1 VLPTP
6 AVGIATMP
14 EGDLLSGGALHSHH
28 DPGLVVLAIAVAI
41 LASFV
46 ALDLAGRIRETR
58 AGSRIGWWLAGAV
71 AMGGGIWS
79 MHFIAMLAYNL
90 PIPVHYDVMITVAS
104 LIAAIAVTGI
114 GLYIVTAGNLGVFR
128 LCAAGIFV
136 GVGVCIMHY
145 TGMAAMRL
153 DGELIYDPNIV
164 GLSFA
169 VAIVVATVGLF
180 LLVTMRGDL
189 QRIVSALV
197 IAFAVSGMHYTAMY
211 GTTCRSNV
219 LVSGQEAISIGI
231 SPMLLGVCIAGA
243 TMVILVVSQ
252 LMSFFQMLKETEV
265 RN

>member
-1 VLPTP
+1 MTETYMNLVATYDMSLVFLSYFISAFGAYTALQLAGHVIDKPKKNRLPW
-6 AVGIATMP
+6 II
-14 EGDLLSGGALHSHH
+14 GA
-28 DPGLVVLAIAVAI
+28 AIA
-41 LASFV
+41 L
-46 ALDLAGRIRETR
+46 G
-58 AGSRIGWWLAGAV
+58 
-71 AMGGGIWS
+71 GGGIWS

>member
-1 VLPTP
+1 MTETYMNLVATYDMSLVFLSYFISAFGAYT
-6 AVGIATMP
+6 ALQLAGHVIDKQKKKRLLWIA
-14 EGDLLSGGALHSHH
+14 GA
-28 DPGLVVLAIAVAI
+28 AVA
-41 LASFV
+41 L
-46 ALDLAGRIRETR
+46 G
-58 AGSRIGWWLAGAV
+58 
-71 AMGGGIWS
+71 GGGIWS

-90 PIPVHYDVMITVAS
+90 PIPVHYDVTITVAS
-104 LIAAIAVTGI
+104 LIAAIVVTGI
-114 GLYIVTAGNLGVFR
+114 GLYIVTAGNLGLFR

-153 DGELIYDPNIV
+153 DGEVTYDSNIV
-164 GLSFA
+164 ALSFA

-211 GTTCRSNV
+211 GTTCRSNALSSAQDAV
-219 LVSGQEAISIGI
+219 SIGI

-252 LMSFFQMLKETEV
+252 LMSFFEMLKETEV